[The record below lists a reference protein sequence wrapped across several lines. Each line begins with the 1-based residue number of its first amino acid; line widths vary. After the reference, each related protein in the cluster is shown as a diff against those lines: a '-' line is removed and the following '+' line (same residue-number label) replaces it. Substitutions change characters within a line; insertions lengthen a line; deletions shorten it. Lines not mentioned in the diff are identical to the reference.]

1 MSALLSSTE
10 AEAPVRFGRTR
21 VVLAVLVVVGTLAS
35 LVANCARTLTNTD
48 TYFHLRFGQEFL
60 DGWSLR
66 HPGSVS
72 TFATRDWVPT
82 QWLSEIV
89 MARTEDWFGL
99 AGVAWL
105 SGFLE
110 IALFVTLY
118 VVCRDRAE
126 PLVAA
131 ALTAT
136 ALFAMQN
143 GLSMRPQVI
152 SYLLVAVV
160 VGAWLRTA
168 RDGRVRWWL
177 VPLVWVWA
185 MLHGMWPV
193 ALVIGA
199 AAVVGLA
206 LDRAPRRLLV
216 RAAAVPVASAV
227 VAALTPVGPEL
238 YTAVAAV
245 GSRSQYFAEWGSPD
259 WTSWEYGALALL
271 LVLTGLAMWRRRHNP
286 WTEIVL
292 VALAVAFAVYS
303 RADRAGRGRDDRA
316 AARRAAAGPP
326 GPSYAGR
333 PARAARGGRRC
344 PRRAR
349 GPRGGGPVHVGGSA
363 CGARLDGRR
372 PGRPAAG
379 HQGPRRLGPGRL
391 RDVALPAA
399 RPDDARL
406 RRHLH
411 HRRAPAQHRADRPR
425 PGLGG
430 VAARRPGR
438 ASPCSDPGRGWR
450 SSSAPR
456 GGGPCR
462 SPTTTCCSGPPPRGS
477 RTAPR
482 SRRGSAQPAEASTQ
496 RASTSAAAP
505 LSTASAARVS
515 AGGAPRRRAP
525 TGRRRRRA
533 QRLR

>member
-1 MSALLSSTE
+1 MSALLTSTE
-10 AEAPVRFGRTR
+10 ADTPVRFARTR
-21 VVLAVLVVVGTLAS
+21 TVLAVLVVLGILVS

-82 QWLSEIV
+82 QWLSEVV

-110 IALFVTLY
+110 IALFVALY
-118 VVCRDRAE
+118 AVCRDRAE

-131 ALTAT
+131 AVTAT

-199 AAVVGLA
+199 TAVVGLA
-206 LDRAPRRLLV
+206 LDRVPRRLLA
-216 RAAAVPVASAV
+216 RAAAVPLASAA

-245 GSRSQYFAEWGSPD
+245 GSRAQYFAEWGSPD
-259 WTSWEYGALALL
+259 WTSWQFGALALL
-271 LVLTGLAMWRRRHNP
+271 LVLTVLAMGRRRHNA

-292 VALAVAFAVYS
+292 VALAAAFAVYS
-303 RADRAGRGRDDRA
+303 ERTVPVA
-316 AARRAAAGPP
+316 AAMIAPLLAGPLQDLL
-326 GPSYAGR
+326 
-333 PARAARGGRRC
+333 GRRTAVD
-344 PRRAR
+344 RRERLVVA
-349 GPRGGGPVHVGGSA
+349 GGVVAALVALAVAVPFTSADPPDQAASMDPALSALPPGTKVLDDWDQGGYVMW
-363 CGARLDGRR
+363 RYPQLDLMMHGYGDTFTTDELRR
-372 PGRPAAG
+372 NTTLIA
-379 HQGPRRLGPGRL
+379 LGPGWEESLHASGAR
-391 RDVALPAA
+391 VALL
-399 RPDDARL
+399 RPWSRLATVLGQQGWRTVRESDAFVL
-406 RRHLH
+406 L
-411 HRRAPAQHRADRPR
+411 RAPASWLSDGPAVA
-425 PGLGG
+425 PGF
-430 VAARRPGR
+430 
-438 ASPCSDPGRGWR
+438 
-450 SSSAPR
+450 
-456 GGGPCR
+456 
-462 SPTTTCCSGPPPRGS
+462 GS
-477 RTAPR
+477 V
-482 SRRGSAQPAEASTQ
+482 G
-496 RASTSAAAP
+496 
-505 LSTASAARVS
+505 
-515 AGGAPRRRAP
+515 
-525 TGRRRRRA
+525 
-533 QRLR
+533 

>member
-10 AEAPVRFGRTR
+10 AETPVRFGRTR
-21 VVLAVLVVVGTLAS
+21 AVLAVLVVVGTLAS

-105 SGFLE
+105 SGLLE
-110 IALFVTLY
+110 IALFLTLY

-136 ALFAMQN
+136 ALYAMQN

-168 RDGRVRWWL
+168 RDGRIRWWL

-185 MLHGMWPV
+185 MLHGMWPIAV
-193 ALVIGA
+193 VIGA
-199 AAVVGLA
+199 AAVLGLA

-227 VAALTPVGPEL
+227 VAAVTPVGPEL
-238 YTAVAAV
+238 YPAVAAV

-271 LVLTGLAMWRRRHNP
+271 LVLTGLAMWRRRRSS
-286 WTEIVL
+286 WLEVVL

-303 RADRAGRGRDDRA
+303 ERTVPVA
-316 AARRAAAGPP
+316 AAMIAPLLAGPLQDLL
-326 GPSYAGR
+326 
-333 PARAARGGRRC
+333 GRRT
-344 PRRAR
+344 PVDRRER
-349 GPRGGGPVHVGGSA
+349 LVVGGGALAALVVLAVAVPFTSADPPREAASMEAAVAALPPGTKVLDDWGQGGYVMW
-363 CGARLDGRR
+363 RYPQLDLMMHGYGDTFTTDELRR
-372 PGRPAAG
+372 NTELIV
-379 HQGPRRLGPGRL
+379 LGPGWEESLHESGAR
-391 RDVALPAA
+391 VALLRPWSRLAVVLRAQGWRTVQESDDYVLLRASATWQSDGPAVA
-399 RPDDARL
+399 
-406 RRHLH
+406 
-411 HRRAPAQHRADRPR
+411 
-425 PGLGG
+425 PGLG
-430 VAARRPGR
+430 
-438 ASPCSDPGRGWR
+438 S
-450 SSSAPR
+450 
-456 GGGPCR
+456 GG
-462 SPTTTCCSGPPPRGS
+462 
-477 RTAPR
+477 
-482 SRRGSAQPAEASTQ
+482 
-496 RASTSAAAP
+496 
-505 LSTASAARVS
+505 
-515 AGGAPRRRAP
+515 
-525 TGRRRRRA
+525 
-533 QRLR
+533 

>member
-10 AEAPVRFGRTR
+10 ADTPVRFGRTR
-21 VVLAVLVVVGTLAS
+21 TVLAVLVVLGILVS

-110 IALFVTLY
+110 IALFATLY

-131 ALTAT
+131 AVTAL

-168 RDGRVRWWL
+168 RDRRVRWWL
-177 VPLVWVWA
+177 VPLVWLWA

-199 AAVVGLA
+199 VAVVGLA
-206 LDRAPRRLLV
+206 LDRMPRRLLV

-259 WTSWEYGALALL
+259 WTSWDFGALALL
-271 LVLTGLAMWRRRHNP
+271 VVLTVLAMWRRRHNA

-292 VALAVAFAVYS
+292 VALAAAFAVYS
-303 RADRAGRGRDDRA
+303 ERTVPVA
-316 AARRAAAGPP
+316 AAMVAPLLAGPLQDLL
-326 GPSYAGR
+326 
-333 PARAARGGRRC
+333 GRRT
-344 PRRAR
+344 PVDRRERLLVA
-349 GPRGGGPVHVGGSA
+349 GGAVAALVALAVAVPFTSADPPDQAASLDSALSALPAGTKVVDDWGQGGYVMW
-363 CGARLDGRR
+363 RYPQLDLMMHGYGDTFTTDELRR
-372 PGRPAAG
+372 NTALIV
-379 HQGPRRLGPGRL
+379 LGPGWEESLHASGVR
-391 RDVALPAA
+391 VALL
-399 RPDDARL
+399 RPWSKLAIVLEQQGWRTVTGSDAFVL
-406 RRHLH
+406 L
-411 HRRAPAQHRADRPR
+411 RAPASWQSDGPAVA
-425 PGLGG
+425 PGF
-430 VAARRPGR
+430 
-438 ASPCSDPGRGWR
+438 
-450 SSSAPR
+450 
-456 GGGPCR
+456 
-462 SPTTTCCSGPPPRGS
+462 
-477 RTAPR
+477 
-482 SRRGSAQPAEASTQ
+482 GSA
-496 RASTSAAAP
+496 R
-505 LSTASAARVS
+505 
-515 AGGAPRRRAP
+515 
-525 TGRRRRRA
+525 
-533 QRLR
+533 

>member
-10 AEAPVRFGRTR
+10 ADAPVRFGRTR
-21 VVLAVLVVVGTLAS
+21 AVLAVLVVVGTLAS

-136 ALFAMQN
+136 ALLAMQN

-199 AAVVGLA
+199 AAVLGLA

-216 RAAAVPVASAV
+216 RAAVVPVASAV

-271 LVLTGLAMWRRRHNP
+271 LVLTGLAMWRRRRNP
-286 WTEIVL
+286 WTEVVL
-292 VALAVAFAVYS
+292 VALALAFAVYS
-303 RADRAGRGRDDRA
+303 ERTVPVAAAMIAPLLAGPLQDLLGRRTPADRRERLVVGGGALA
-316 AARRAAAGPP
+316 ALVVLAVAVPFTSADPPEEPASMDAALAALPP
-326 GPSYAGR
+326 GTKVLDDWGQ
-333 PARAARGGRRC
+333 GGLVMWRYPQLDLMMHGYGDTFTTDQLRRNTELI
-344 PRRAR
+344 
-349 GPRGGGPVHVGGSA
+349 V
-363 CGARLDGRR
+363 
-372 PGRPAAG
+372 
-379 HQGPRRLGPGRL
+379 LGPGWEESL
-391 RDVALPAA
+391 RASGTRVALL
-399 RPDDARL
+399 RPWSRLAIVLRAQGWRTVQESDDYVL
-406 RRHLH
+406 L
-411 HRRAPAQHRADRPR
+411 
-425 PGLGG
+425 
-430 VAARRPGR
+430 R
-438 ASPCSDPGRGWR
+438 ASSTWR
-450 SSSAPR
+450 SD
-456 GGGPCR
+456 
-462 SPTTTCCSGPPPRGS
+462 SPAVSPGFGS
-477 RTAPR
+477 V
-482 SRRGSAQPAEASTQ
+482 G
-496 RASTSAAAP
+496 
-505 LSTASAARVS
+505 
-515 AGGAPRRRAP
+515 
-525 TGRRRRRA
+525 
-533 QRLR
+533 

>member
-10 AEAPVRFGRTR
+10 ADAPVRFGRTR
-21 VVLAVLVVVGTLAS
+21 AVLAVLVVVGTLAS

-136 ALFAMQN
+136 ALLAMQN

-168 RDGRVRWWL
+168 RDGRIRWWL

-199 AAVVGLA
+199 AAVLGLA

-271 LVLTGLAMWRRRHNP
+271 LVLTGLAMWRRRRNP
-286 WTEIVL
+286 WTEVVL

-303 RADRAGRGRDDRA
+303 ERTVPVA
-316 AARRAAAGPP
+316 AAMIAPLLAGPLQDL
-326 GPSYAGR
+326 
-333 PARAARGGRRC
+333 ARAAVRRSTGASGSSC
-344 PRRAR
+344 
-349 GPRGGGPVHVGGSA
+349 GGGALAALVVLAVAVPFTSA
-363 CGARLDGRR
+363 D
-372 PGRPAAG
+372 PPAEPASMDAA
-379 HQGPRRLGPGRL
+379 LA
-391 RDVALPAA
+391 ALP
-399 RPDDARL
+399 PGTKVLDDWGQGGYVMWRYPQL
-406 RRHLH
+406 DLMMHGYGDTFTTD
-411 HRRAPAQHRADRPR
+411 RAPAQHRADRPR

-430 VAARRPGR
+430 VAARVRDARRP
-438 ASPCSDPGRGWR
+438 
-450 SSSAPR
+450 APALVEAGDRPPRRR

-462 SPTTTCCSGPPPRGS
+462 SPTTTCCSGPPSTWQSDGPAV
-477 RTAPR
+477 APGF
-482 SRRGSAQPAEASTQ
+482 GSA
-496 RASTSAAAP
+496 
-505 LSTASAARVS
+505 
-515 AGGAPRRRAP
+515 G
-525 TGRRRRRA
+525 
-533 QRLR
+533 